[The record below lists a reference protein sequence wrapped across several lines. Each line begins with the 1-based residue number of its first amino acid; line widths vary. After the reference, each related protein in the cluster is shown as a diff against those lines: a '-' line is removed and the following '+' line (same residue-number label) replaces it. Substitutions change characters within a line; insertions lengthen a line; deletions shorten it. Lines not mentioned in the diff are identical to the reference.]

1 MDPLKVGTTRNAR
14 HRSESAIEL
23 RLEEG
28 LLEQATAAGTRLGLA
43 RIRIESLS
51 GSVNATLIGRFSG
64 RAIRD
69 VSHPPPSWLPLARDR
84 WTSSRA
90 SESSVPASSC

>member
-1 MDPLKVGTTRNAR
+1 MDPLKVGTARNAR

-69 VSHPPPSWLPLARDR
+69 VSHRHPLASPCRDR
-84 WTSSRA
+84 WTPVELRIIR
-90 SESSVPASSC
+90 VR